1 MMKQIFY
8 IILLTLISCTENPFG
23 GEKKMA
29 NRTISG
35 HVKLDK
41 VDFYPR
47 GYHNGVL
54 VWSEGLGLQATTDI
68 DGSFELTLPA
78 SSESS
83 SGAITDGDYTLQF
96 FIGNYK
102 LSSVTITFAAGQVV
116 NDEKVINLE
125 GELRRDVTLTR
136 LAGVHTNVYPP
147 IITSGFDS
155 DVITKVQITP
165 DKTDIHFHL
174 RKLVTRDFSIYTGLL
189 IREADSKKL
198 AYTVDID
205 TASIMKEYINRPSQT
220 LEFVF
225 NYTDVNLPSGIYEVI
240 PYLVLD
246 REDVPEPIL
255 NTLGS
260 GYDSFSQNYFKYPFY
275 RTGGELVIE

>member
-54 VWSEGLGLQATTDI
+54 VWSEGLGLQTTTDI

-125 GELRRDVTLTR
+125 GELRRDITLTR
-136 LAGVHTNVYPP
+136 LAGVHTSVYPP

-155 DVITKVQITP
+155 DVITKVHITP
-165 DKTDIHFHL
+165 DKTDIYFHL
-174 RKLVTRDFSIYTGLL
+174 RKVVTRDFSIYTGLL

-205 TASIMKEYINRPSQT
+205 TASSMKEYIDRPSQT
-220 LEFVF
+220 LDFVF

-246 REDVPEPIL
+246 RDDIPETIL
-255 NTLGS
+255 KTLGS

>member
-1 MMKQIFY
+1 MMKRIFY
-8 IILLTLISCTENPFG
+8 TILLTLISCTENPFG

-35 HVKLDK
+35 RVKLDK
-41 VDFYPR
+41 VDFYPS

-102 LSSVTITFAAGQVV
+102 LSSVTITFATGQVV

>member
-54 VWSEGLGLQATTDI
+54 VWSEGLGLQTTTDI

-125 GELRRDVTLTR
+125 GELRRDITLTR
-136 LAGVHTNVYPP
+136 LAGVHTSVYPP

-155 DVITKVQITP
+155 DVITKVHITP
-165 DKTDIHFHL
+165 DKTDIYFHL

-205 TASIMKEYINRPSQT
+205 TASSMKEYIDRPSQT
-220 LEFVF
+220 LDFVF

-246 REDVPEPIL
+246 RDDIPETIL

-260 GYDSFSQNYFKYPFY
+260 GYDTFSQNYFKYPFY
-275 RTGGELVIE
+275 RTGGELVVQ

>member
-1 MMKQIFY
+1 MMKQIYY

-54 VWSEGLGLQATTDI
+54 VWSEGLGLQTTTDI

-125 GELRRDVTLTR
+125 GELRRDITLTR
-136 LAGVHTNVYPP
+136 LAGVHTSVYPP

-155 DVITKVQITP
+155 DVITKVHITP
-165 DKTDIHFHL
+165 DKTDIYFHL

-205 TASIMKEYINRPSQT
+205 TASSMKEYIDRPSQT
-220 LEFVF
+220 LDFVF

-246 REDVPEPIL
+246 RDDIPETIL
-255 NTLGS
+255 KTLGS

>member
-41 VDFYPR
+41 VDFYPG

-54 VWSEGLGLQATTDI
+54 VWSEGLGLQTTTDI

-125 GELRRDVTLTR
+125 GELRRDITLTR

-155 DVITKVQITP
+155 DVITKVHITP
-165 DKTDIHFHL
+165 DKTDIYFHL

-205 TASIMKEYINRPSQT
+205 TASSMKEYIDRPSQT
-220 LEFVF
+220 LDFVF

-246 REDVPEPIL
+246 RDDIPETIL
-255 NTLGS
+255 KTLGS

>member
-1 MMKQIFY
+1 MMKRIFY
-8 IILLTLISCTENPFG
+8 TILLTLISCTENPFG

-35 HVKLDK
+35 RVKLDK
-41 VDFYPR
+41 VDFYPS

-255 NTLGS
+255 NTPGS

>member
-54 VWSEGLGLQATTDI
+54 VWSEGLGLQTTTDI

-78 SSESS
+78 SSESY

-125 GELRRDVTLTR
+125 GELRRDITLTR
-136 LAGVHTNVYPP
+136 LAGVHTSVYPP

-155 DVITKVQITP
+155 DVITKVHITP
-165 DKTDIHFHL
+165 DKTDIYFHL

-205 TASIMKEYINRPSQT
+205 TASSMKEYIDRPSQT
-220 LEFVF
+220 LDFVF

-246 REDVPEPIL
+246 RDDIPETIL
-255 NTLGS
+255 KTLGS

>member
-8 IILLTLISCTENPFG
+8 TILLTLISCTENPFG

-35 HVKLDK
+35 RVKLDK
-41 VDFYPR
+41 VDFYPS

-155 DVITKVQITP
+155 DVITKVHITP
-165 DKTDIHFHL
+165 DKTDIYFHL

>member
-54 VWSEGLGLQATTDI
+54 VWSEGLGLQVTTDI

-125 GELRRDVTLTR
+125 GELRRDITLTR
-136 LAGVHTNVYPP
+136 LAGVHTSVYPP

-155 DVITKVQITP
+155 DVITKVHITP
-165 DKTDIHFHL
+165 DKTDIYFHL

-205 TASIMKEYINRPSQT
+205 TASSMKEYIDRPSQT
-220 LEFVF
+220 LDFVF

-246 REDVPEPIL
+246 RDDIPETIL
-255 NTLGS
+255 KTLGS

>member
-1 MMKQIFY
+1 MMKRIFY
-8 IILLTLISCTENPFG
+8 TILLTLISCTENPFG

-35 HVKLDK
+35 RVKLDK
-41 VDFYPR
+41 VDFYPS

-174 RKLVTRDFSIYTGLL
+174 RKLVTRDFSIYTVLL

>member
-1 MMKQIFY
+1 MMKQILFT
-8 IILLTLISCTENPFG
+8 IFITLISCTENPFG

-41 VDFYPR
+41 VDFFPK

-54 VWSEGLGLQATTDI
+54 VWSEELGLQATTDI

-96 FIGNYK
+96 FLGNYK
-102 LSSVTITFAAGQVV
+102 LSSITITFAAGQVV

-155 DVITKVQITP
+155 DIITKVQITP
-165 DKTDIHFHL
+165 DKTDIYFHL

-205 TASIMKEYINRPSQT
+205 SATTMKEYIDRPNQT
-220 LEFVF
+220 LQFIF
-225 NYTDVNLPSGIYEVI
+225 NYTDVNLPPGIYEVI

-246 REDVPEPIL
+246 RDDIPETIL
-255 NTLGS
+255 NTLES
-260 GYDSFSQNYFKYPFY
+260 GYDTFSQNYFKYPFY
-275 RTGGELVIE
+275 RTGGELVVE

>member
-54 VWSEGLGLQATTDI
+54 VWSEGLGLQTTTDI

-125 GELRRDVTLTR
+125 GELRRDITLTR
-136 LAGVHTNVYPP
+136 LAGVHTSVYPP

-155 DVITKVQITP
+155 DVITKVHITP
-165 DKTDIHFHL
+165 DKTDIYFHL

-205 TASIMKEYINRPSQT
+205 TASSMKEYIDRPSQT
-220 LEFVF
+220 LDFVF

-246 REDVPEPIL
+246 RDDIPETIL
-255 NTLGS
+255 KTLGS

>member
-41 VDFYPR
+41 VDFYPS

>member
-1 MMKQIFY
+1 MIKRIFY
-8 IILLTLISCTENPFG
+8 TILLTLISCTENPFG

-35 HVKLDK
+35 RVKLDK
-41 VDFYPR
+41 VDFYPS

-255 NTLGS
+255 KTLGS

>member
-1 MMKQIFY
+1 MMKRIFY
-8 IILLTLISCTENPFG
+8 TILLTLISCTENPFG

-35 HVKLDK
+35 RVKLDK
-41 VDFYPR
+41 VDFYPS

-205 TASIMKEYINRPSQT
+205 TASIMKEYINRQSQT
-220 LEFVF
+220 LDFVF
-225 NYTDVNLPSGIYEVI
+225 NYTDVTLPSGIYEVI

-255 NTLGS
+255 KTLGS

>member
-1 MMKQIFY
+1 MMKRIFY
-8 IILLTLISCTENPFG
+8 TILLTLISCTENPFG

-35 HVKLDK
+35 RVKLDK
-41 VDFYPR
+41 VDFYPS

-102 LSSVTITFAAGQVV
+102 LSSVIITFAAGQVV

>member
-41 VDFYPR
+41 VDFYPG

-54 VWSEGLGLQATTDI
+54 VWSEGLGLQTTTDI

-125 GELRRDVTLTR
+125 GELRRDITLTR
-136 LAGVHTNVYPP
+136 LAGVHTSVYPP

-155 DVITKVQITP
+155 DVITKVHITP
-165 DKTDIHFHL
+165 DKTDIYFHL

-205 TASIMKEYINRPSQT
+205 TATTMKEYIDRPNQT
-220 LEFVF
+220 LQFIF
-225 NYTDVNLPSGIYEVI
+225 NYTDVNLPPGIYEVI

-246 REDVPEPIL
+246 RDDIPETIL
-255 NTLGS
+255 NTLES
-260 GYDSFSQNYFKYPFY
+260 GYDTFSQNYFKYPFY
-275 RTGGELVIE
+275 RTGGELVVE

>member
-41 VDFYPR
+41 VDFYPN

-54 VWSEGLGLQATTDI
+54 VWSEGLGLQSTTDI

-125 GELRRDVTLTR
+125 GELRRDITLTR
-136 LAGVHTNVYPP
+136 LAGVHTSVYPP

-155 DVITKVQITP
+155 DVITKVHITP
-165 DKTDIHFHL
+165 DKTDIYFHL
-174 RKLVTRDFSIYTGLL
+174 RKVVTRDFSIYTGLL
-189 IREADSKKL
+189 IRETDSKKL

-205 TASIMKEYINRPSQT
+205 TASTMKEYIDRPSQT

-246 REDVPEPIL
+246 REDIPETIL
-255 NTLGS
+255 NNLGS

>member
-1 MMKQIFY
+1 MMKRIFY
-8 IILLTLISCTENPFG
+8 TILLTLISCTENPFG

-35 HVKLDK
+35 RVKLDK
-41 VDFYPR
+41 VDFYPS

-220 LEFVF
+220 LDFVF

-246 REDVPEPIL
+246 RDDVPETIL
-255 NTLGS
+255 NNLGP
-260 GYDSFSQNYFKYPFY
+260 GYDSFSQNYFNYPFY

>member
-1 MMKQIFY
+1 MMKRIFY
-8 IILLTLISCTENPFG
+8 TILLTLISCTENPFG

-35 HVKLDK
+35 RVKLDK
-41 VDFYPR
+41 VDFYPS

-220 LEFVF
+220 LDFVF

>member
-1 MMKQIFY
+1 MMKRIFY
-8 IILLTLISCTENPFG
+8 TILLTLISCTENPFG

-35 HVKLDK
+35 RVKLDK

-54 VWSEGLGLQATTDI
+54 VWSEGLGLQTTTDI

-125 GELRRDVTLTR
+125 GELRRDITLTR
-136 LAGVHTNVYPP
+136 LAGVHTSVYPP

>member
-1 MMKQIFY
+1 MMKRIFY
-8 IILLTLISCTENPFG
+8 TILLTLISCTENPFG

-35 HVKLDK
+35 RVKLDK
-41 VDFYPR
+41 VDFYPS

-155 DVITKVQITP
+155 DVITKVHITP
-165 DKTDIHFHL
+165 DKTDIYFHL

-205 TASIMKEYINRPSQT
+205 TASSMKEYIDRPSQT

-246 REDVPEPIL
+246 RDDIPETIL
-255 NTLGS
+255 KTLGS

>member
-1 MMKQIFY
+1 MMKQILFT
-8 IILLTLISCTENPFG
+8 IFITLVSCTENPFG

-41 VDFYPR
+41 VDFYPK

-96 FIGNYK
+96 FLGNYK
-102 LSSVTITFAAGQVV
+102 LSSITITFAAGQVV

-155 DVITKVQITP
+155 DIITKVQITP
-165 DKTDIHFHL
+165 DKTDIYFHL
-174 RKLVTRDFSIYTGLL
+174 RKVVTRDFSMYTGLL

-205 TASIMKEYINRPSQT
+205 SATTMKEYIDRPNQT
-220 LEFVF
+220 LQFIF
-225 NYTDVNLPSGIYEVI
+225 NYTDVNLPPGIYEVI

-246 REDVPEPIL
+246 REDIPETIL

-260 GYDSFSQNYFKYPFY
+260 GYDTFSQNYFKYPFY
-275 RTGGELVIE
+275 RTGGELVVE

>member
-1 MMKQIFY
+1 MMKRIFY
-8 IILLTLISCTENPFG
+8 TILLTLISCTENPFG

-35 HVKLDK
+35 RVKLDK
-41 VDFYPR
+41 VDFYPS

-102 LSSVTITFAAGQVV
+102 LASVTITFAAGQVV

>member
-41 VDFYPR
+41 VDFYPS

-54 VWSEGLGLQATTDI
+54 VWSEGLGLQTTTDI

-125 GELRRDVTLTR
+125 GELRRDITLTR
-136 LAGVHTNVYPP
+136 LAGVHTSVYPP

-155 DVITKVQITP
+155 DVITKVHITP
-165 DKTDIHFHL
+165 DKTDIYFHL

-205 TASIMKEYINRPSQT
+205 TATTMKEYIDRPNQT
-220 LEFVF
+220 LQFIF
-225 NYTDVNLPSGIYEVI
+225 NYTDVNLPPGIYEVI

-246 REDVPEPIL
+246 RDDIPETIL

-260 GYDSFSQNYFKYPFY
+260 GYDTFSQDYFKYPFY
-275 RTGGELVIE
+275 RTGGELVVE

>member
-54 VWSEGLGLQATTDI
+54 VWSEGLGLQTTTDI
-68 DGSFELTLPA
+68 DGSFDLTLPA

-125 GELRRDVTLTR
+125 GELRRDITLTR
-136 LAGVHTNVYPP
+136 LAGVHTSVYPP

-155 DVITKVQITP
+155 DVITKVHITP
-165 DKTDIHFHL
+165 DKTDIYFHL

-205 TASIMKEYINRPSQT
+205 TASSMKEYIDRPSQT
-220 LEFVF
+220 LDFVF

-246 REDVPEPIL
+246 RDDIPETIL
-255 NTLGS
+255 KTLGS

>member
-1 MMKQIFY
+1 MMKQILFT
-8 IILLTLISCTENPFG
+8 IFITLVSCTENPFG

-41 VDFYPR
+41 VDFYPK

-96 FIGNYK
+96 FLGNYK
-102 LSSVTITFAAGQVV
+102 LSSITITFAAGQVV

-155 DVITKVQITP
+155 DIITKVQITP
-165 DKTDIHFHL
+165 DKTDIYFHL
-174 RKLVTRDFSIYTGLL
+174 RKVVTRDFSMYTGLL

-205 TASIMKEYINRPSQT
+205 SATTMKEYIDRPNQT
-220 LEFVF
+220 LQFIF
-225 NYTDVNLPSGIYEVI
+225 NYTDVNLPPGIYEVI

-246 REDVPEPIL
+246 RDDIPETIL

-260 GYDSFSQNYFKYPFY
+260 GYDTFSQNYFKYPFY
-275 RTGGELVIE
+275 RTGGELVVE

>member
-54 VWSEGLGLQATTDI
+54 VWSEGLGLQTTTDI

-125 GELRRDVTLTR
+125 GELRRDITLTR
-136 LAGVHTNVYPP
+136 LAGVHTSVYPP

-155 DVITKVQITP
+155 DVITKVHITP
-165 DKTDIHFHL
+165 DKTDIYFHL

-205 TASIMKEYINRPSQT
+205 TASSMKEYIDRPSQT
-220 LEFVF
+220 LDFVF

-246 REDVPEPIL
+246 RDDIPETIL
-255 NTLGS
+255 KILGS

>member
-1 MMKQIFY
+1 MMKRIFY
-8 IILLTLISCTENPFG
+8 TILLTLISCTENPFG

-155 DVITKVQITP
+155 DVITKVHITP
-165 DKTDIHFHL
+165 DKTDIYFHL
-174 RKLVTRDFSIYTGLL
+174 RKVVTRDFSIYTGLL

-255 NTLGS
+255 KTLGS